1 MDKVSFLNDVG
12 YIINGNDINISI
24 LANLLS
30 NLSYLYSDDIDFSI
44 ERSKRNIYISL
55 KKQGHELYM
64 DLTNDFL
71 DIRFSYV
78 EINFFIKE
86 IENDVLEKIF
96 KNLLMGNCAIY
107 YLILENGKLG
117 NAELIWKDSTLSHF
131 NSKDIYEMTIIGN
144 KVKISEGFNWSQYGG
159 MKPNR

>member
-1 MDKVSFLNDVG
+1 MNKTIFLNDIE
-12 YIINGNDINISI
+12 YFKNENDVNISI

-44 ERSKRNIYISL
+44 ERTKRSVYILL
-55 KKQGHELYM
+55 KKHEHELNI
-64 DLTNDFL
+64 DLINDFL
-71 DIRFSYV
+71 DIRFSYA

-96 KNLLMGNCAIY
+96 INLLIGNYTLY
-107 YLILENGKLG
+107 YSILENGKVS
-117 NAELIWKDSTLSHF
+117 NVELIWKDSILSHF

-144 KVKISEGFNWSQYGG
+144 RVKIIEGFNWSKWG
-159 MKPNR
+159 